1 MKIIKSI
8 LFVLLMP
15 WLATSPVQAEDI
27 EKAVYHVDF
36 ADADRYSATLT
47 SINNMLNEYENA
59 LSDYDV
65 TIVFVGKGA
74 RFVTDAPQAGQD
86 ARLKERRTELKGRL
100 QALNSTRNVK
110 LAVCNNTL
118 TGFGLSKDQLYEG
131 VEIVPSGVVFLAQ
144 LQKAGAAYIKI
155 Q

>member
-1 MKIIKSI
+1 MKTIQSI
-8 LFVLLMP
+8 LFTLLLP
-15 WLATSPVQAEDI
+15 WLLVLPVQAEDI

-36 ADADRYSATLT
+36 ANADRYSATLT

-59 LSDYDV
+59 LVDYDV

-74 RFVTDAPQAGQD
+74 RFVTDDPKAGQD
-86 ARLKERRTELKGRL
+86 ARLKERRSELKGRL
-100 QALNSTRNVK
+100 DALHTTRNVK
-110 LAVCNNTL
+110 LTVCNNTL
-118 TGFGLSKDQLYEG
+118 TGFGLTADKLYPG
-131 VEIVPSGVVFLAQ
+131 VEIVPSGVVHLAQ